1 MRKLRIAVMFDSH
14 LPTHGGS
21 FSLIS
26 SIVEG
31 FGNTSE
37 DDEFQ
42 VILVSVGKSKN
53 LFANCHFAPESRVF
67 KFIRKRLS
75 SKSVRIRAYWQTRT
89 KLARFLLKNKFD
101 LVFFLGVEAEVT
113 SVPFV
118 VTVWDLQHR
127 THPWFPEVG
136 NERAWQGREE
146 YHKRILPRA
155 IGVITGTQRGKDE
168 ILRFYGVEE
177 RNVFIIP
184 HVVSTIFHNTSVD
197 VSTRRTGPYLYPAQF
212 WAHKNH
218 HLIVEAVRVLRDK
231 YGKQIYVD
239 FIGSDKGNL
248 DFIKSLVLD
257 FQLQDQVKIL
267 GFVPDETKYKL
278 YSESKGLI
286 YASFSGPENL
296 PPLEAFEFGIP
307 VLYPD
312 FPGAREQ
319 LDNLPFYFDPN
330 VPLSLIE
337 AIEQVENISPNDLV
351 KRLDAQ
357 KEFLHDKRP
366 RDYALEFNNVI
377 VKLSGMIRSWHVD
390 DFQKYL

>member
-1 MRKLRIAVMFDSH
+1 MRKLRLAILFDSH

-21 FSLIS
+21 FSLIN

-31 FGNTSE
+31 FRQTNE
-37 DDEFQ
+37 NDEFK
-42 VILVSVGKSKN
+42 IELVSVGRSKN
-53 LFANCHFAPESRVF
+53 LFASQHFSPENRVF

-75 SKSVRIRAYWQTRT
+75 SNSLRIRAYWQSRS
-89 KLARFLLKNKFD
+89 KLARFLLKNRFD
-101 LVFFLGVEAEVT
+101 LVYFLGVEAEVT
-113 SVPFV
+113 SIPFV

-136 NERAWQGREE
+136 NEKAWQGREE
-146 YHKRILPRA
+146 YYKRILPRA

-168 ILRFYGVEE
+168 IQRFYGVEE
-177 RNVFIIP
+177 KNIFIIP
-184 HVVSTIFHNTSVD
+184 HVISNALDDTLGA
-197 VSTRRTGPYLYPAQF
+197 VSTRLTGPYIYPAQF

-218 HLIVEAVRVLRDK
+218 HLIVEAVRILRDK
-231 YGKQIYVD
+231 HGKQINVD

-248 DFIKSLVLD
+248 DYIEGLILD
-257 FQLQDQVKIL
+257 LELGDQIKIL
-267 GFVPDETKYKL
+267 GFVSDETKSKL

-319 LDNLPFYFDPN
+319 LKDLPFYFDPSSPFSLVQAIN
-330 VPLSLIE
+330 QIENLS
-337 AIEQVENISPNDLV
+337 PGDLTN
-351 KRLDAQ
+351 KLDAQ
-357 KEFLHDKRP
+357 KEFLKDKRP
-366 RDYALEFNNVI
+366 SDYYLEFKKTIHKVSWM
-377 VKLSGMIRSWHVD
+377 LRSWD
-390 DFQKYL
+390 INDFSKY

>member
-1 MRKLRIAVMFDSH
+1 MRKLRLAILFDSH

-21 FSLIS
+21 FSLIN

-31 FGNTSE
+31 FRQTSE
-37 DDEFQ
+37 SDELQ
-42 VILVSVGKSKN
+42 IELVSVGRSKN
-53 LFANCHFAPESRVF
+53 FFASQHFSPENRVF

-75 SKSVRIRAYWQTRT
+75 SNSLRIRAYWQTRS
-89 KLARFLLKNKFD
+89 KLARFLLKNNFD
-101 LVFFLGVEAEVT
+101 IVYFLGVEAEVT

-136 NERAWQGREE
+136 NEKAWHGREE
-146 YHKRILPRA
+146 YYKRILPRA

-168 ILRFYGVEE
+168 IRGFYGVDEK
-177 RNVFIIP
+177 NIFIIP
-184 HVVSTIFHNTSVD
+184 HVISEVFDNTLAVVSN
-197 VSTRRTGPYLYPAQF
+197 RLTGPYIYPAQF

-218 HLIVEAVRVLRDK
+218 HLIVEAVRILRDK
-231 YGKQIYVD
+231 HGKQIHVD

-248 DFIKSLVLD
+248 DHIESLILD
-257 FQLQDQVKIL
+257 FELSDQIKIL
-267 GFVPDETKYKL
+267 GFVSDETKSKL

-296 PPLEAFEFGIP
+296 PPLEAFKFGIP

-319 LDNLPFYFDPN
+319 LEDLPFYFDPSSPFSLVQAIN
-330 VPLSLIE
+330 QLENLSP
-337 AIEQVENISPNDLV
+337 ADFTN
-351 KRLDAQ
+351 KLDAQ
-357 KEFLHDKRP
+357 KELLKDKRP
-366 RDYALEFNNVI
+366 SDYSLEFTKTI
-377 VKLSGMIRSWHVD
+377 FKISGMLRSWD
-390 DFQKYL
+390 INDFSKY